1 MWDNPVMMSDTNT
14 VFLLIAVTA
23 ALMASNKLRFD
34 IIALLVVLV
43 LMLTGILSA
52 AEALSGFGSPVVMLV
67 ACLLIIG
74 DMLDRTGV
82 AAAIGNWILRKGGSS
97 ESRLYLVIMGSA
109 GILGA
114 VMSSTAIV
122 AIFIPIILRIARET
136 GIRASSLMM
145 PMSYAALISGML
157 TLIATTPNL
166 VVSEELKAS
175 GYSEFGFFSFTPV
188 GLAVLVVAI
197 AYILLLGRKLLP
209 APQDDEQETTGSRSI
224 FDLWQ
229 DYREAREL
237 YYCTVADDSSLVD
250 RSIADAEI
258 QSLFGVRVIGI
269 IRGGRNGTEKVPL
282 PPSNAM
288 LHAGDALLT
297 IAEPEQFQ
305 RFNERFSVSRYTP
318 TERDRQRWLWELG
331 TSTVLIH
338 PESPQ
343 IGKSVMEAR
352 FRDRYKLHV
361 LGMRRDGDT
370 VPDFEDARLRPS
382 DSLLVLG
389 PWSAIKQ
396 MRSQHHDFVTMETA
410 IESEQIVPQ
419 YKRMPVAL
427 CILGAM
433 VMLSVFNVVPLV
445 AAVIMAALAA
455 VFTRCMTMED
465 AYRSIH
471 WSSLVLVAGM
481 LPLADALDKTGGT
494 ALIVEALMSG
504 MGDAS
509 AGAML
514 TVLFF
519 LTAGIGLFLSNT
531 ASAVLVAPI
540 AIAAAESLGVSPY
553 PFAIAVLIAASAAFV
568 TPVSTPVVT
577 LVVEPG
583 RYQFMDFVK
592 VGVPLLLLTWLT
604 TLLVAPLLF
613 PYGG

>member
-1 MWDNPVMMSDTNT
+1 MLSDTNT

-67 ACLLIIG
+67 ACLLVVG
-74 DMLDRTGV
+74 EMLDRTGV
-82 AAAIGNWILRKGGSS
+82 AAAIGNWILRKGGNS

-114 VMSSTAIV
+114 VMSSTAVV
-122 AIFIPIILRIARET
+122 AIFIPIILRIAREK
-136 GIRASSLMM
+136 GMRASSLLM

-166 VVSEELKAS
+166 VVSEELKAA

-188 GLAVLVVAI
+188 GLAVLVVGI
-197 AYILLLGRKLLP
+197 AYMLLVGRKLLP
-209 APQDDEQETTGSRSI
+209 LPQDDEQETTASRSV
-224 FDLWQ
+224 FEFWQ
-229 DYREAREL
+229 DYRGSRDL
-237 YYCTVADDSSLVD
+237 YSCTVDAHSPLAEG
-250 RSIADAEI
+250 SIADAGL
-258 QSLFGVRVIGI
+258 QSRFGVRVIGI
-269 IRGGRNGTEKVPL
+269 IRGGRNGKEKVRL
-282 PPSNAM
+282 PPADAM
-288 LHAGDALLT
+288 LHVGDALL
-297 IAEPEQFQ
+297 IVAEPAQF
-305 RFNERFSVSRYTP
+305 ERFAEGLSVTSYTP

-331 TSTVLIH
+331 ASTMLVH

-343 IGKSVMEAR
+343 IGKSVVDAD
-352 FRDRYKLHV
+352 FRDRYNLHV
-361 LGMRRDGDT
+361 LGIRRDRET
-370 VPDFEDARLRPS
+370 IPDFEDTKLRPS

-389 PWSAIKQ
+389 TWGAIKQ
-396 MRSQHHDFVTMETA
+396 MRSQHHDFVSMETA
-410 IESEQIVPQ
+410 IELEQIVPE

-445 AAVIMAALAA
+445 AAVIMAALLA
-455 VFTRCMTMED
+455 VFSRCMTMED
-465 AYRSIH
+465 AYGSIH
-471 WSSLVLVAGM
+471 WGSLVLVAGM

-494 ALIVEALMSG
+494 ALVVEALMSS
-504 MGDAS
+504 MGDAGP
-509 AGAML
+509 GAML

-519 LTAGIGLFLSNT
+519 LTAAIGLFLSNT

-553 PFAIAVLIAASAAFV
+553 PFAVAVLIAASAAFV

-604 TLLVAPLLF
+604 TLLVAPMIF
-613 PYGG
+613 PYSAT